1 VSIDESNLE
10 TLLEIIELENGDLA
24 IRRADEEGEPLIVV
38 AFSDELRETLEE
50 KCVDVGRLMLTA
62 GIQMVAETGH
72 NLSSGEVVSEQESV
86 PTIH

>member
-1 VSIDESNLE
+1 MSIDESNLE

-72 NLSSGEVVSEQESV
+72 NLSGGEVVPEQESV

>member
-1 VSIDESNLE
+1 MSIDESNLE

-72 NLSSGEVVSEQESV
+72 NLSGGEVVSEQESV